1 MRGDLV
7 PQLEDELGDGTV
19 RREQRREMGGEQ
31 GFERRSIAARRK
43 TELDLQVQAKRTR
56 TGLLEAA
63 TAHRPRFGERL
74 AEVGFDELT
83 DLRRDHRLI
92 DRCRA

>member
-1 MRGDLV
+1 M
-7 PQLEDELGDGTV
+7 

-31 GFERRSIAARRK
+31 GFERRRIAAHRK
-43 TELDLQVQAKRTR
+43 TELDLQVQTKRTG

-63 TAHRPRFGERL
+63 TAYRPRFSERL

-83 DLRRDHRLI
+83 DLRRDHRLVE
-92 DRCRA
+92 RRRV